1 MAKPPKPSKK
11 PSHKPPARS
20 SARLPHADGRLGTGA
35 AVAVVAAS
43 AILYYASRCLETHV
57 ASRQSSR
64 LASRAAD
71 HSLGGWPPLV
81 SRIRFSDGHSS
92 ELLTLSDQPM
102 LQLVRGLLSAEEV
115 AELNALFSSNLHA
128 SKDVSKPGERNATRM
143 WVPPVGATAVL
154 DRRILELCEDARLVD
169 AGEPPF
175 VREQVETGYFASY
188 DKPVGTPIFSLHNDN
203 HARSMAPNPRVLSL
217 VLHLNEP
224 ARNALTAFPVA
235 RRLGAAPGADPTD
248 ELARHLRDER
258 PPPRGAVAGSRPEPW
273 WRFITRQFDHDA
285 FLRSRSGAFD
295 AAALAAS
302 RIYARAEQLCA
313 SDAWD
318 GLRPR
323 QGDAAFFRSGSAA
336 AGPEPRALHASCG
349 NTGPKVVL
357 SKFVR
362 AYPLTDEQL
371 KTL

>member
-1 MAKPPKPSKK
+1 
-11 PSHKPPARS
+11 
-20 SARLPHADGRLGTGA
+20 
-35 AVAVVAAS
+35 
-43 AILYYASRCLETHV
+43 
-57 ASRQSSR
+57 
-64 LASRAAD
+64 
-71 HSLGGWPPLV
+71 
-81 SRIRFSDGHSS
+81 
-92 ELLTLSDQPM
+92 M

-115 AELNALFSSNLHA
+115 AELNAHFSSNLHL

-143 WVPPVGATAVL
+143 WVPPVGSTAAMGVL
-154 DRRILELCEDARLVD
+154 DRRILELCERARLVD
-169 AGEPPF
+169 SGEPAF
-175 VREQVETGYFASY
+175 EQRQIETGYFASY

-224 ARNALTAFPVA
+224 ARNALTVFPIA
-235 RRLGAAPGADPTD
+235 RQLGAAPGTDPTD
-248 ELARHLRDER
+248 ALARHLREER
-258 PPPRGAVAGSRPEPW
+258 PPPKGAVAGSQPEPW
-273 WRFITRQFDHDA
+273 WRFITRQFDHDL
-285 FLRSRSGAFD
+285 FLHRTVEQQLAD
-295 AAALAAS
+295 PAALAAS
-302 RIYARAEQLCA
+302 RIYTRAEQLCA

-371 KTL
+371 SKL